1 MTSKSANRMRKSF
14 LYLFLG
20 FLPITVS
27 AQVISLKTV
36 PIATGNQFM
45 IFPSQNLGSGGISI
59 AVDDLFLDPF
69 INPAKGSRI
78 LGAYL
83 FSSPT
88 FYRISG
94 DLGGGN
100 SLPLAVLFGS
110 ENYFGG
116 LAVSIQQL
124 QSADLGRFTKLLS
137 QNSLNNLY
145 FYGAYGKR
153 IDKNTA
159 IGLSVF
165 RADLNGMDGVDL
177 LYPRSRKIDQYGS
190 LTDVRLGIVSETDN
204 ARTYEAIFLYNY
216 FDMTHEVTYTDWIWD
231 SSVDHNVRQTWVEE
245 NRDKTK
251 MWGFHLGYVQPL
263 YESDWRIGGIFTFN
277 RKYHPKIPNYE
288 LMNIPKDPGN
298 TWAYNFGLGLSQST
312 EIATFGIDVIYEP
325 IWSNTWADAGEY
337 MTSRNGNIIPPWGK
351 TVENDFR
358 FSNALIRMGFMKK
371 ETDHTAIQ
379 GGIEARMFSYQLIQK
394 NYVEEFQRIQ
404 NEHWTE
410 WTLSLGFIF
419 DFKEIQIRY
428 AGLLTMG
435 TGRPGIENLNF
446 PDSGVRSLAA
456 NDILLAPAGSLTLQG
471 AHVLTH
477 QITVSVP
484 IRN

>member
-1 MTSKSANRMRKSF
+1 MLTISANRMRKFF
-14 LYLFLG
+14 LYFFLG

-45 IFPSQNLGSGGISI
+45 VFPSQNLGSGGISI

-69 INPAKGSRI
+69 INPAKGNKI

-88 FYRISG
+88 FYRITD

-110 ENYFGG
+110 EKHFGG
-116 LAVSIQQL
+116 VAVSIQQL
-124 QSADLGRFTKLLS
+124 QSADPGGFTQLLS
-137 QNSLNNLY
+137 ESSLNNLY
-145 FYGAYGKR
+145 FYGSYGWQ

-159 IGLSVF
+159 IGGSVF

-177 LYPRSRKIDQYGS
+177 LYPASRKIDQFGS

-204 ARTYEAIFLYNY
+204 ARMYEAIFLYNY
-216 FDMTHEVTYTDWIWD
+216 FDMTHEVTYTDWIWE
-231 SSVDHNVRQTWVEE
+231 HNVRQTRVEE
-245 NRDKTK
+245 NRDETK
-251 MWGFHLGYVQPL
+251 MWGFHLGYMQPL
-263 YESDWRIGGIFTFN
+263 HESDWRIGGIFTFN

-288 LMNIPKDPGN
+288 LMNIPRDPGN

-312 EIATFGIDVIYEP
+312 EISTFGIDVIYEP

-337 MTSRNGNIIPPWGK
+337 MTSRNGNIIPPWEK

-371 ETDHTAIQ
+371 ETEHAAIQ
-379 GGIEARMFSYQLIQK
+379 AGIEARMFSYRLTQK
-394 NYVEEFQRIQ
+394 NYVEEFKRKQ

-410 WTLSLGFIF
+410 WTISLGLIF
-419 DFKEIQIRY
+419 DFKEIQVRY
-428 AGLLTMG
+428 AGRLTMG
-435 TGRPGIENLNF
+435 TGRPGIETTTF
-446 PDSGVRSLAA
+446 GVAEASSFAV
-456 NDILLAPAGSLTLQG
+456 NDILLAPAGSLTIQG